1 MPITAPLKTSSS
13 NHHRAQN
20 DMTPRPGRLVPTF
33 TNGNTQEQA
42 DNECKGSNS
51 ILSEQTTWN
60 YATVKRR
67 DRPASALPA
76 ELHPLLRESV
86 LPRYKISNANA
97 IMGGFVIR
105 SCQRLADLGPT
116 VAKVKRGGSA
126 SGENQGLSMSPRQLR
141 GW

>member
-1 MPITAPLKTSSS
+1 
-13 NHHRAQN
+13 
-20 DMTPRPGRLVPTF
+20 MTPRPGWLALAF
-33 TNGNTQEQA
+33 TNSNTQET

-60 YATVKRR
+60 YATVKCR

-76 ELHPLLRESV
+76 ELLHPLLRESV
-86 LPRYKISNANA
+86 LPRYEISNANA